1 MDRARLAVALSHANV
16 GAFLRVIREGESSQ
30 GPDAYRMR
38 WGGLGKPVAY
48 FDDFAA
54 HPRIFE
60 PTTGGRVSSAAG
72 AYQIVATTYDS
83 IAPSL
88 GITDFAPSS
97 QDALAVALIDRRG
110 ALDDIMAGRIRTA
123 IADLRAE
130 WTSLPGAVENSGRYT
145 MERALAVYQKYG
157 GRLSVLDSPPAT
169 QPAAPIEDR
178 STPYIPPGTGRIL
191 NPEQEM
197 PNMDPVTI
205 GLGIGLIK
213 SLIEAFSPLAREKI
227 AKEVNRHSSDPTVG
241 QQVADNVLAAVSTAT
256 GKPDPIDAV
265 VAVKGDP
272 ALAAKVEHDVLAELD
287 RLAPLLDKIA
297 EQDRATWEAEDR
309 GRDAA
314 ARRGQSDEIDLG
326 PILAYGALFMVS
338 ATLFALCVVMGVQ
351 VFFSPSREP
360 SIAMLTLVGPL
371 LGTVFGVLAS
381 VYAYRFGTTRN
392 NTLKDITV
400 EQLSRRNK

>member
-30 GPDAYRMR
+30 EPVAYRMR

-48 FDDFAA
+48 FDDFTR

-60 PTTGGRVSSAAG
+60 STTGGRQSSAAG

-83 IAPSL
+83 IAPTL
-88 GITDFAPSS
+88 GITDFSPES
-97 QDALAVALIDRRG
+97 QDKLAIALIDRRG

-130 WTSLPGAVENSGRYT
+130 WTSLPGAAENNGRYT
-145 MERALAVYQKYG
+145 MERALAVYAKYG
-157 GRLSVLDSPPAT
+157 GRLAVADAASDT

-178 STPYIPPGTGRIL
+178 STRYTPPDSGRIF
-191 NPEQEM
+191 NPEQEA
-197 PNMDPVTI
+197 PNMAPLLALAIPLVT
-205 GLGIGLIK
+205 
-213 SLIEAFSPLAREKI
+213 SLIEAFSPLAKQKI
-227 AKEVNRHSSDPTVG
+227 AAEMNRHSDDPAVG
-241 QQVADNVLAAVSTAT
+241 NQIADAILKVAQQVT
-256 GKPDPIDAV
+256 GKDSPIQAV
-265 VAVKGDP
+265 AEAQQATAVAQ
-272 ALAAKVEHDVLAELD
+272 KVEEGALEVLD
-287 RLAPLLDKIA
+287 KLAPLLDKIA
-297 EQDRATWEAEDR
+297 VHDLATWDAEDR

-351 VFFSPSREP
+351 VFFSPTREP

-400 EQLSRRNK
+400 EQLSRRSK

>member
-30 GPDAYRMR
+30 EPVAYRMR
-38 WGGLGKPVAY
+38 WGGLGKPAAY
-48 FDDFAA
+48 FDDFSR

-60 PTTGGRVSSAAG
+60 PTTGGRQSSAAG

-88 GITDFAPSS
+88 GITDFTPTS
-97 QDALAVALIDRRG
+97 QDALAIALIDRRG
-110 ALDDIMAGRIRTA
+110 ALDDVMAGRIRTA

-130 WTSLPGAVENSGRYT
+130 WTSLPGAEENSGRYT
-145 MERALAVYQKYG
+145 MDRALAVYAKYG
-157 GRLSVLDSPPAT
+157 GRLAVAEPDT

-178 STPYIPPGTGRIL
+178 STPYVPPDGGRIF
-191 NPEQEM
+191 NPEQEA
-197 PNMDPVTI
+197 PNMAPLLALAIPLVT
-205 GLGIGLIK
+205 
-213 SLIEAFSPLAREKI
+213 SLIEAFSPLAKQKI
-227 AKEVNRHSSDPTVG
+227 AAEMNRHSDDPAVG
-241 QQVADNVLAAVSTAT
+241 NQIADAILKVAQQVTGKDSPIQAVAEAQQTAAVAQ
-256 GKPDPIDAV
+256 
-265 VAVKGDP
+265 
-272 ALAAKVEHDVLAELD
+272 KVEEGALEVLD
-287 RLAPLLDKIA
+287 KLAPLLDKIA
-297 EQDRATWEAEDR
+297 VHDLATWDAEDR

-351 VFFSPSREP
+351 VFFSPTREP

-400 EQLSRRNK
+400 EQLSRRSK

>member
-30 GPDAYRMR
+30 EPIAYRMR

-48 FDDFAA
+48 FDDFSR

-60 PTTGGRVSSAAG
+60 PTTGGRQSSAAG

-88 GITDFAPSS
+88 GITDFTPTS
-97 QDALAVALIDRRG
+97 QDALAIALIDRRG
-110 ALDDIMAGRIRTA
+110 ALDDVMAGRIRTA

-145 MERALAVYQKYG
+145 MGRALAVYAKYG
-157 GRLSVLDSPPAT
+157 GRLAVAEPDT

-178 STPYIPPGTGRIL
+178 STPYIPPDSGRIV
-191 NPEQEM
+191 NPEQEAPM
-197 PNMDPVTI
+197 VPALIP
-205 GLGIGLIK
+205 LGIGLIQ
-213 SLIEAFSPLAREKI
+213 SLIQAFAPLAREKI
-227 AKEVNRHSSDPTVG
+227 AKEIGRHTNDTATSQQIADNLLGVV
-241 QQVADNVLAAVSTAT
+241 QQVT
-256 GKPDPIDAV
+256 GKPDPVDAV
-265 VAVKGDP
+265 AAAKADP
-272 ALAAKVEHDVLAELD
+272 ALAEKVQAATLDALAQ
-287 RLAPLLDKIA
+287 LAPLLDKIA
-297 EQDRATWEAEDR
+297 VHDLATWDAEDR

-338 ATLFALCVVMGVQ
+338 ATLLALCVVMGVQ

-400 EQLSRRNK
+400 EQLSRRSTR

>member
-1 MDRARLAVALSHANV
+1 MTATRLAVAISHANV
-16 GAFLRVIREGESSQ
+16 GAILRVIREGESSQ
-30 GPDAYRMR
+30 EPAAYRMR

-48 FDDFAA
+48 FDDFSK

-72 AYQIVATTYDS
+72 AYQIVATTYDAV
-83 IAPSL
+83 APSL
-88 GITDFAPSS
+88 GITDFTPAS

-110 ALDDIMAGRIRTA
+110 ALDDVMAGRIRTA
-123 IADLRAE
+123 LMDLRQE
-130 WTSLPGAVENSGRYT
+130 WTSLPGAAENDGRYT
-145 MERALAVYQKYG
+145 MERALAVYAKYG
-157 GRLSVLDSPPAT
+157 GRLAVAEPDA
-169 QPAAPIEDR
+169 QPAAPIADR
-178 STPYIPPGTGRIL
+178 STPYIPPDTGRIF
-191 NPEQEM
+191 NPEQEA